1 MLYYLYE
8 MNHAAV
14 APLRMAA
21 SYNRTFWQSPTNPI
35 SDSPMGRSMLAGIE
49 MFERLTRRYAKPEF
63 GIQSISLNDK
73 PFNVSQQTVFKLPFC
88 NLERFT
94 LEGLSKTQQKARQ
107 KLLLVAPMSGHY
119 STLLRGTVETML
131 EQFDVYITDWV
142 DARKVPTSQGQFD
155 LSNYVDYVIEILE
168 FMGKGTNVMA
178 VCQPSV
184 PVLAAVAVMAQDN
197 NKFAPKSL
205 CLMGGPVDTRK
216 NPTAVNDLAES
227 KGIDW
232 FEKNVIVK
240 VPFPNAGFMREV
252 YPGFLQL
259 TGFMT
264 MNLERHMDA
273 HKDLYWNMVKGDG
286 DSSEKHDTF
295 YDEYLS
301 VMDLTKEFYLQTVEE
316 VFIKHSLANGVFEHH
331 GKVVDPS
338 VIKSTALMT
347 VEGELDDITGLGQTE
362 AAHGLCSNIPDKN
375 KAHYIQKGVGH
386 YGIFNGRRFRENI
399 APAIGKFM
407 RQSKG

>member
-21 SYNRTFWQSPTNPI
+21 SYNRTFWQSPSNPVA
-35 SDSPMGRSMLAGIE
+35 DTPMGRSVVAGLE

-63 GIQSISLNDK
+63 GIHSISLDNK
-73 PFNVSQQTVFKLPFC
+73 IFEVCQKTVFERPFC
-88 NLERFT
+88 NLEHFT
-94 LEGLSKTQQKARQ
+94 LKGLPQGQQKTRQ

-119 STLLRGTVETML
+119 ATLLRGTLETML

-142 DARKVPTSQGQFD
+142 DARKVPVSDGRFD
-155 LSNYVDYVIEILE
+155 LSNYIDYTIEMLE
-168 FMGKGTNVMA
+168 FIGKDTNVMA

-184 PVLAAVAVMAQDN
+184 PVLAAVAVMAQTKN
-197 NKFAPKSL
+197 RFAPKSL

-216 NPTAVNDLAES
+216 NPTAVNKLAET
-227 KGIDW
+227 KGIEW
-232 FEKNVIVK
+232 FEQNVIVK
-240 VPFPNAGFMREV
+240 VPFPNAGFMRDV

-286 DSSEKHDTF
+286 ESSEKHDAF

-316 VFIKHSLANGVFEHH
+316 VFIKHSLPNGTFKHH
-331 GKVVDPS
+331 GNIVDL
-338 VIKSTALMT
+338 STIRSTSLMT

-362 AAHGLCSNIPDKN
+362 AAHQLCRNIPAKDKS
-375 KAHYIQKGVGH
+375 HFIQKGVGH

-407 RQSKG
+407 KAAN

>member
-14 APLRMAA
+14 APLRTAA

-35 SDSPMGRSMLAGIE
+35 ADTPMGRSVVAGLE

-63 GIQSISLNDK
+63 DIQTISIKDK
-73 PFNVSQQTVFKLPFC
+73 SYDVCQKTVFERPFC
-88 NLERFT
+88 KLEEFT
-94 LEGLSKTQQKARQ
+94 LNGLSKAQQNSRQ

-119 STLLRGTVETML
+119 ATLLRGTVETML
-131 EQFDVYITDWV
+131 EQFDVYITDWI
-142 DARKVPTSQGQFD
+142 DARKVPVSEGAFD
-155 LSNYVDYVIEILE
+155 LSNYVDYTIEMLE
-168 FMGKGTNVMA
+168 FMGKDTNVMA

-184 PVLAAVAVMAQDN
+184 PVLAAVAVMAQTN
-197 NKFAPKSL
+197 NKFVPKSL

-216 NPTAVNDLAES
+216 NPTAVNNLAET

-240 VPFPNAGFMREV
+240 VPFPNAGFMRDV

-273 HKDLYWNMVKGDG
+273 HKDLYWDLVKGDG
-286 DSSEKHDTF
+286 ESSEKHDTF

-316 VFIKHSLANGVFEHH
+316 VFIKHSLAKGTFEHH
-331 GKVVDPS
+331 GKIVDPS
-338 VIKSTALMT
+338 TIKTTSLMT
-347 VEGELDDITGLGQTE
+347 VEGELDDITGLGQTQ
-362 AAHGLCSNIPDKN
+362 AAHELCSNIPDKN
-375 KAHYIQKGVGH
+375 KTHYIQKGVGH

-407 RQSKG
+407 KAAR